1 MHTRLRKTGS
11 NALKAFDPV
20 FVSSVNQGKRS
31 FPGGSDRQPRLPPC
45 RTAAR
50 RLRPPLR
57 PPFSLPKNSE
67 GLSGQQELGQRTG
80 EGAVRLR
87 CALQTEKQGKRSLKA
102 SAASSAPFAG
112 TKGAESPGGDPA
124 SRFAAG
130 PSKKRQKLSRLTGR
144 GGRIGPPLPVRR
156 Y

>member
-11 NALKAFDPV
+11 KALKAFDPV
-20 FVSSVNQGKRS
+20 FVSSVNQSKRS
-31 FPGGSDRQPRLPPC
+31 FSGRK
-45 RTAAR
+45 
-50 RLRPPLR
+50 RPPA
-57 PPFSLPKNSE
+57 PSSSLPDGSPAASSSSQAAVFTPEKLRRTFRPARIGE
-67 GLSGQQELGQRTG
+67 RTG
-80 EGAVRLR
+80 DGAVRLR
-87 CALQTEKQGKRSLKA
+87 CALQTEKQGKRPPKA

-112 TKGAESPGGDPA
+112 TEGAESPGGDPA

-130 PSKKRQKLSRLTGR
+130 SSKKRQKLSRLTGR

>member
-31 FPGGSDRQPRLPPC
+31 FSGRKQPPAPSS
-45 RTAAR
+45 
-50 RLRPPLR
+50 
-57 PPFSLPKNSE
+57 SLPDGSPAVSSSSPAAVFTPENSK
-67 GLSGQQELGQRTG
+67 GLSGQQELGKEWG
-80 EGAVRLR
+80 MEPSG
-87 CALQTEKQGKRSLKA
+87 CG
-102 SAASSAPFAG
+102 APFKPRNKKNALP
-112 TKGAESPGGDPA
+112 KQAPRLPLPSREQKAQKVGGDPA

-130 PSKKRQKLSRLTGR
+130 SSKKRQKLSRLTGR